1 MYLFVN
7 GIVGLKVWDQFLRLI
22 EREDLIGDP
31 RFSTNDDRIANKDE
45 LARIIEDWSA
55 DHDKHEVM
63 KLMGEIGV
71 TAGALLNAVDIHTD
85 PHLLERE
92 MIVTVDHPQR
102 GEFTFPGNPIKLSDS
117 PTQRRALASARAAH
131 RASVVRSAG
140 L

>member
-1 MYLFVN
+1 M
-7 GIVGLKVWDQFLRLI
+7 WDDFLRLI
-22 EREDLIGDP
+22 ERDDLIGDP
-31 RFSTNDDRIANKDE
+31 RFSTDNDARIANKDE
-45 LARIIEDWSA
+45 LARIIEEWSA
-55 DHDKHEVM
+55 NHDKHEVM

-71 TAGALLNAVDIHTD
+71 TAGALLNAEDIHSD

-131 RASVVRSAG
+131 RTGAVRSPGIRRGAHR
-140 L
+140 